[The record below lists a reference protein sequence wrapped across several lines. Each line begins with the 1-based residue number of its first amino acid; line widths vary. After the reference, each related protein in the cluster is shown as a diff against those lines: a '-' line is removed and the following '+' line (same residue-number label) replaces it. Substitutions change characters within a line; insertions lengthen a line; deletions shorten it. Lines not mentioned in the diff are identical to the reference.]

1 MNQRIVLLVLGC
13 LVSMLLISGCSSN
26 VFGDS
31 GELQAGYYK
40 QMIMQPNGNFIGKD
54 KVDDKK
60 AASSG
65 LVYKVEMNEQKKL
78 SKITAMY
85 NEQPFDQEW
94 FDTKHTCYGNFAAVA
109 MEYQDGYVKYNFKNA
124 RMQPT
129 TGYYGSYSLRYKLDD
144 KKVPTIAYCYNK
156 DGEQAENGNGFAQM
170 IFTYDDKGILTKVGY
185 ANSSG
190 ERVTTKWKDYE
201 TQLKYN
207 KDSKKNSLPIEVSN
221 HGKDGELMLDSMN
234 IAKRV
239 YKYDDKDRLLEIR
252 HFGTDGNLRERVLDK
267 FHMNRM
273 LGGIGAGAITKYKYE
288 GEQKLPNE
296 VSFYGKD
303 EQPVGVQALDNAA
316 SIKFKSDNSGI
327 VMEISFFGT
336 DGLPRALDEKT
347 FGKDVVTMKIKLDD
361 FGNKIETAIYN
372 KDGNLTV
379 IKGTK
384 AAIERDKYDDKRQQI
399 EENYFGTSEEPV
411 EITDK
416 GYTFHKKAM
425 EYNDDGKLT
434 KTTYYDKNDKEING
448 TAPSSNNLGMTR
460 FYGRWYM
467 DGPSMAESGHI
478 IINDREVIRVPLHDV
493 ARIPQ
498 NTWSRNSYTVS
509 SVNINPTTG
518 QGYAILRFNDGSMN
532 QFTLNSANSMTWDK
546 AKYTWNKQSNSTIY

>member
-13 LVSMLLISGCSSN
+13 LVSMFLISGCSSN
-26 VFGDS
+26 VFGGSD
-31 GELQAGYYK
+31 ELQAGYYK
-40 QMIMQPNGNFIGKD
+40 QMIMQPNGIFIGKEKID
-54 KVDDKK
+54 EKK
-60 AASSG
+60 ATSSG

-78 SKITAMY
+78 FKITAMY

-94 FDTKHTCYGNFAAVA
+94 FDTKHFCYGKFAVVA

-170 IFTYDDKGILTKVGY
+170 IFTYDDKGFLTKVGY
-185 ANSSG
+185 GNSSG

-201 TQLKYN
+201 TQLKYDKN
-207 KDSKKNSLPIEVSN
+207 SKKNSLPIEVSN

-239 YKYDDKDRLLEIR
+239 YKYDDKDRLSEIR
-252 HFGTDGNLRERVLDK
+252 HFGTDGNLRERSLDK
-267 FHMNRM
+267 FHLNRM
-273 LGGIGAGAITKYKYE
+273 LGGIGAGAITKYKYQ
-288 GEQKLPNE
+288 GEKKLPSE
-296 VSFYGKD
+296 ISFYGKD
-303 EQPVGVQALDNAA
+303 EQLVGVQALDNAA
-316 SIKFKSDNSGI
+316 SIKIKGDDSGNVI
-327 VMEISFFGT
+327 EVSFFGT

-347 FGKDVVTMKIKLDD
+347 FGKDVVTMKAKLDD
-361 FGNKIETAIYN
+361 FGNVIETAIYN
-372 KDGNLTV
+372 KDGNLTAL
-379 IKGTK
+379 KGTK
-384 AAIERDKYDDKRQQI
+384 SAIERDKYDDKRQQI
-399 EENYFGTSEEPV
+399 EVSYFGTSEEPV

-416 GYTFHKKAM
+416 GHTFHKKTM

-434 KTTYYDKNDKEING
+434 KTTYYDKTDKEING
-448 TAPSSNNLGMTR
+448 TATNSNNLGMTS

-467 DGPSMAESGHI
+467 DGPNMAESGHI

-498 NTWSRNSYTVS
+498 DTWSRNSYTVS

-532 QFTLNSANSMTWDK
+532 QFTLHSANSMTWDK
-546 AKYTWNKQSNSTIY
+546 AKYTWNKKSNSTIY